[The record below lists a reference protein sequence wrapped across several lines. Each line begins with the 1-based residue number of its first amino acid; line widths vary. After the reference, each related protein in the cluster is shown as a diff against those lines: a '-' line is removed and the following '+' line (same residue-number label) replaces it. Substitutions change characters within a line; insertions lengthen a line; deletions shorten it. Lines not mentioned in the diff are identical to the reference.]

1 MVAWGQ
7 GDYVRATEL
16 HTQSLELAREM
27 QDTLLLAWSLGDYA
41 RAAELHRESL
51 PQYHALGDRWG
62 TAECLEGLA
71 WAACAQGEDALTRAD
86 AAATHCFTRAAR
98 LLGAAEVIR
107 NAIGAPM
114 APSYRTAHDS
124 VVAAV
129 RAHLGATVSAAW
141 DAGRALS
148 LEQAVVE
155 ALTADTRP
163 PTII

>member
-1 MVAWGQ
+1 M
-7 GDYVRATEL
+7 ATNL
-16 HTQSLELAREM
+16 HM
-27 QDTLLLAWSLGDYA
+27 Q
-41 RAAELHRESL
+41 SL

-86 AAATHCFTRAAR
+86 VAAVRCFTRAAR

-107 NAIGAPM
+107 DAIGAPM
-114 APSYRTAHDS
+114 APSYRTAHDG

-129 RAHLGATVSAAW
+129 HAHLGAAVSATW

-148 LEQAVVE
+148 LEQAVGE
-155 ALTADTRP
+155 ALTADTRL
-163 PTII
+163 PTIR